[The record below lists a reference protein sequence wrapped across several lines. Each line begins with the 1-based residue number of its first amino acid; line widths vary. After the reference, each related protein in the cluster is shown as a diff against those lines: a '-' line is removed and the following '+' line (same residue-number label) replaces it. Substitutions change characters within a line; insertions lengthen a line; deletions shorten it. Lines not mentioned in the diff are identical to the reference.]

1 MKTAL
6 PLQESMVNVRLGL
19 PALLLA
25 LTVPLAAWLVAHAA
39 QPSSANDD
47 RRAEFVR
54 STAAI
59 EARVRQL
66 GQLERS
72 MLVSA
77 ADPRRASYYEQRR
90 DEARHSI
97 DALARSAAALAYGA
111 DEHKRVEQLAALVRV
126 ADARYDKVLA
136 SAVQHAHAPGLA
148 NAGE

>member
-6 PLQESMVNVRLGL
+6 PLEDSMMNVRLGL

-25 LTVPLAAWLVAHAA
+25 LMVPLAAWLVAHAA
-39 QPSSANDD
+39 QPSPANDD
-47 RRAEFVR
+47 RHAEFIR

-66 GQLERS
+66 GELERS
-72 MLVSA
+72 MLASA
-77 ADPRRASYYEQRR
+77 ADPRKASYYEQRR

-97 DALARSAAALAYGA
+97 DALSSSAAALADST

-136 SAVQHAHAPGLA
+136 SAGQHAHARRLA
-148 NAGE
+148 NADE